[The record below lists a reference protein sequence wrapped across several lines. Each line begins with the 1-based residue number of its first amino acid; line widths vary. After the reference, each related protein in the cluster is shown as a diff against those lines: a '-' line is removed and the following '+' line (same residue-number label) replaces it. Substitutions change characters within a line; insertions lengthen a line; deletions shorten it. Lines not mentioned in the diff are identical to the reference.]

1 MQTTVPQE
9 VADVLTEHV
18 NSGKTFTAYDITTEA
33 RKRTN
38 QNVRHRDVRDY
49 VHTEFQTTLFGGNYS
64 QTPIML
70 NVPGNPQAICYHPD
84 GTDANDHPKAL
95 KPSQMGTPADVD
107 GGAADDD
114 VTDGSDLDGTASTPP
129 VAPAIGPRPSH
140 LSAPKDNSLGKQ
152 SDGSFVVKM
161 NRGNELVIPMPLLKS
176 VQVQNGSY
184 DIMIGGDLTP
194 KAPEQDGRVRL
205 SSGVLQKA
213 GTGDKF
219 RVSVD
224 TVRNTITIASA

>member
-9 VADVLTEHV
+9 VSDVLVEHV
-18 NSGKTFTAYDITTEA
+18 NGGKIFTAYDITTEA

-38 QNVRHRDVRDY
+38 QNVRHREVRDY
-49 VHTEFQTTLFGGNYS
+49 VHAEYQTTFFGGNYT

-107 GGAADDD
+107 GGTDSDDD
-114 VTDGSDLDGTASTPP
+114 TEDDGTASAHAPI
-129 VAPAIGPRPSH
+129 APAIGPRPSH

-161 NRGNELVIPMPLLKS
+161 NRGNELVIPMPLLKR

-184 DIMIGGDLTP
+184 DIVIGGDLTP